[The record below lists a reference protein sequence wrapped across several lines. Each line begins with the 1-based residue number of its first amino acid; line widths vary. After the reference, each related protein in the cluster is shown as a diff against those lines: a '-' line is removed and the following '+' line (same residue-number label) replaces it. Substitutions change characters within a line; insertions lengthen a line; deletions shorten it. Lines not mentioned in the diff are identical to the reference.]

1 MKKYNNKLLKVPG
14 IMLNGIYSGV
24 KKSRRDLGVIY
35 TPSGISAGVF
45 TQNLSRGV
53 PVVVSQKNIN
63 NDITKAI
70 LINSGVA
77 NALTGEQGM
86 KNAQLC
92 LDAIAKELNVNKEE
106 VLISSTGIIGKQL
119 DVDKIVNAIPAL
131 VANLSEDSFNFFPE
145 SITTTDSFNKVCSC
159 QIEIDD
165 EIVTIAGVSK
175 GSGMIHP
182 NMATM
187 LGFIQTDANIS
198 KEFLQKIISDVVKDT
213 FNMISVD
220 GDTSTNDMVIA
231 LSSSH
236 AKHALIDTYSSNYE
250 KLRDSFSYVCKM
262 LAISIAMDGEGST
275 KLIQCTVK
283 NSLTESDARLL
294 AKSVVR
300 SNLVK
305 ASIFG
310 KDANWGRILCSLG
323 YSGGYFNPEKTDLS
337 LKSPEDSIVLMKNG
351 MGIDFDEAL
360 ASKIF
365 ESQKVIIEVDINE
378 GDAKATAWGCDSGM
392 VM

>member
-1 MKKYNNKLLKVPG
+1 M
-14 IMLNGIYSGV
+14 
-24 KKSRRDLGVIY
+24 
-35 TPSGISAGVF
+35 
-45 TQNLSRGV
+45 
-53 PVVVSQKNIN
+53 
-63 NDITKAI
+63 
-70 LINSGVA
+70 
-77 NALTGEQGM
+77 
-86 KNAQLC
+86 
-92 LDAIAKELNVNKEE
+92 
-106 VLISSTGIIGKQL
+106 LISSTGIIGKQL

-198 KEFLQKIISDVVKDT
+198 KEFLQKIRSDVVKDT

-220 GDTSTNDMVIA
+220 GDTSTNDMVIS
-231 LSSSH
+231 LSSCE
-236 AKHALIDTYSSNYE
+236 AKHTLIDAYSSNYT

-305 ASIFG
+305 ASISE

-323 YSGGYFNPEKTDLS
+323 YSGGYFNPDKTDLS
-337 LKSPEDSIVLMKNG
+337 LKSNVDSIELMKDG
-351 MGIDFDEAL
+351 IGIDFDKDLAL
-360 ASKIF
+360 KIF

-378 GDAKATAWGCDSGM
+378 GLGKATAWGCDSGISM
-392 VM
+392 